1 MWWSIPRDIY
11 SDEEDVDGIDTFRG
25 YMNILIGENFYLNND
40 LYIRNSSEKCVCDN
54 KFHWSIISIGFSM
67 DFDEDAADKL

>member
-11 SDEEDVDGIDTFRG
+11 SDEEDVEIVDGIDTFRG
-25 YMNILIGENFYLNND
+25 YMNND

-54 KFHWSIISIGFSM
+54 KFHWSIIPIGFSM